1 MGRDMA
7 SSRPFVTGPDLPYR
21 PTMPEVVRRAATLFG
36 DEDCVVLPD
45 RRMSFRSM
53 ESASR
58 SLAQDLLA
66 SGVGKGTRVGLHL
79 ASGPEW
85 VAAFVAVTRIGALA
99 MPFST
104 LYRPVELR
112 TAMRVGDV
120 SLLISSPTMLGKDHQ
135 AYLEEAVPGLGGST
149 AGQLRIP
156 ELPYLRSIGL
166 LGGGTRPWADRLDL
180 SLDGHDDRV
189 AGEEWAR
196 LEAAEAEVTPSDPL
210 LVVFTSG
217 TTADPKAVVHSQ
229 GSVIRKMSREA
240 DAGLNAM
247 FGGRVLCL
255 MPFFWVGGMQ
265 EVLAALQSGAA
276 LITLERPDASVALE
290 LAKRE
295 RVTSIKETILARR
308 SLFAGVDLKSA
319 VPSVRPLPARAWDGP
334 PSSQGDMA
342 FGIGMTET
350 FGLWTNVEGMECR
363 IADPDTGR
371 ILGEGEVGEFQVRG
385 YALMQRLYKYERE
398 DVFTPDG
405 FYPTG
410 DLGYTENGKF
420 YFTSRL
426 KDLIKTK
433 GANVAPAEVEAVLNK
448 DPSVRSSYVAGLPH
462 DAYGEEV
469 VAIVVPDEGHIIEVD
484 ALLNQCRSQL
494 SSYKVPTMIEVL
506 PDDEVP
512 RLPSGKVDRRTLISM
527 LVRFREDAS
536 TP

>member
-1 MGRDMA
+1 
-7 SSRPFVTGPDLPYR
+7 
-21 PTMPEVVRRAATLFG
+21 MPEVVRRAATLFG
-36 DEDCVVLPD
+36 DADSVVLPD
-45 RRMSFRSM
+45 RRMSFRSV

-58 SLAQDLLA
+58 RLAQDLLDG
-66 SGVGKGTRVGLHL
+66 GVTKGTRVGIHM

-85 VAAFVAVTRIGALA
+85 VATFVAVTRIGALA

-104 LYRPVELR
+104 LYRPAELR

-120 SLLISSPTMLGKDHQ
+120 SLLMSSPTILGKDHE
-135 AYLEEAVPGLGGST
+135 AFLEDAVPGLSKSAQGGM
-149 AGQLRIP
+149 RIP
-156 ELPYLRSIGL
+156 DIPYLRSIWL
-166 LGGGTRPWADRLDL
+166 LGGGTRGWADRFDL
-180 SLDGHDDRV
+180 LVDDEV
-189 AGEEWAR
+189 DPAASPGWAL
-196 LEAAEAEVTPSDPL
+196 LEAVEAEVMPSDPM

-229 GSVIRKMSREA
+229 GSLIRKMSAEA
-240 DAGLNAM
+240 NAGLNAM

-276 LITLERPDASVALE
+276 LITLERPDPSAALH

-308 SLFAGVDLKSA
+308 SLFEGVQLDSA
-319 VPSVRPLPARAWDGP
+319 IPTVRPLPARTWDGG
-334 PSSQGDMA
+334 PSSRGDIA

-350 FGLWTNVEGMECR
+350 FGLWTNVEGMESR
-363 IADPDTGR
+363 IVDPDTGR
-371 ILGEGEVGEFQVRG
+371 PVGDGEIGEFWVRG
-385 YALMQRLYKYERE
+385 YALMQGLYKHERE
-398 DVFTPDG
+398 EVFTPDG
-405 FYPTG
+405 FFPTG
-410 DLGYTENGKF
+410 DLGYAESGKF

-448 DPSVRSSYVAGLPH
+448 HPAVRSSFVAGLPH

-469 VAIVVPDEGHIIEVD
+469 VAMVVPDESQLIDVD
-484 ALLNQCRSQL
+484 ALLSQCRSLL

-506 PDDEVP
+506 SEDQVP
-512 RLPSGKVDRRTLISM
+512 RLPSGKIDRRTLINM
-527 LVRFREDAS
+527 LAQAREEAS
-536 TP
+536 TR